1 MCHNNAMS
9 RHFKTANYQE
19 VLDTTVRLGDC
30 LPQNHLAHYIVDIVE
45 QLDLSA
51 FYARYGSRGGAP
63 YSPEIL
69 LAVLFYAY
77 CNGVFSS
84 RKIEQA
90 CRDTVSYRYLAGNL
104 TPDHDTI
111 AAFRKNFLPQL
122 QELFVQ
128 ILLLAQQMGLLKIGN
143 VSIDGTKVHADAS
156 KSKAVSY
163 KRLLQIQA
171 QLKEE
176 VAQLFALAEAADK
189 SALPEGMDLPQEMV
203 RREDRLKLL
212 AQAKA
217 VLEARA
223 AERQTLEEAEYQ
235 AKLRERKAQQE
246 RTGKR
251 PKGRPPL
258 PPSSGPQDG
267 DQYNFT
273 DPDSRIMKNS
283 RDDGFDQH
291 YNCQGAVDCESLLVV
306 GHSLCNHANDTRAAE
321 PTLQSVPEQLGP
333 IAVAIMD
340 CGFFSEVNLAA
351 LDGRAIEGYIAT
363 GRTPHH
369 KSWQAYFEEAGD
381 PPPEGA
387 SRREQ
392 MAYKLRTALGKA
404 IYRRRKCTVEPVIGQ
419 IKEAMGFRQFSL
431 RGIAAAA
438 GEWCLVCLA
447 YNLRR
452 LHVLC
457 AA

>member
-1 MCHNNAMS
+1 MS
-9 RHFKTANYQE
+9 RQFKTANYQE
-19 VLDTTVRLGDC
+19 VLDSTVRLGDC

-51 FYARYGSRGGAP
+51 FYARYGNRGGAP
-63 YSPEIL
+63 YAPEIL
-69 LAVLFYAY
+69 LALLFYAY

-111 AAFRKNFLPQL
+111 AAFRKSFLPEL
-122 QELFVQ
+122 KSLFVQ

-143 VSIDGTKVHADAS
+143 ISIDGTKIHADAS

-163 KRLLQIQA
+163 KRLLQIEA

-176 VAQLFALAEAADK
+176 VAELFALAEAADK
-189 SALPEGMDLPQEMV
+189 SALPEGMDLPQEIA

-212 AQAKA
+212 LEAKA

-223 AERQTLEEAEYQ
+223 AERQAFEEAAYQ
-235 AKLRERKAQQE
+235 TKLREREAQQE
-246 RTGKR
+246 RTGKK
-251 PKGRPPL
+251 PGGRPPS
-258 PPSSGPQDG
+258 PPSSGPNDD

-283 RDDGFDQH
+283 RDNGFNQH
-291 YNCQGAVDCESLLVV
+291 YNCQGAVDQESLLLV
-306 GHSLCNHANDTRAAE
+306 GLSLSNHANDTAEAE
-321 PTLQSVPEQLGP
+321 PTLASVPEQLGP
-333 IAVAIMD
+333 IAAAALD
-340 CGFFSEVNLAA
+340 TGFFSEVTLTA
-351 LDGRAIEGYIAT
+351 LDSREIDGYVAT
-363 GRTPHH
+363 GRTPHNR
-369 KSWQAYFEEAGD
+369 SCQAYFEEAGT

-387 SRREQ
+387 TPREQ

-431 RGIAAAA
+431 RGITAAA

>member
-1 MCHNNAMS
+1 MCQNMDMS
-9 RHFKTANYQE
+9 RQFKVANYDK
-19 VLDTTVRLGDC
+19 VLDSTVRLGDC
-30 LPQNHLAHYIVDIVE
+30 LPQTHLAHFIIETVE
-45 QLDLSA
+45 QLDLAA
-51 FYARYGSRGGAP
+51 FYARYGKRGGAP

-90 CRDTVSYRYLAGNL
+90 CRDTVAYRYLAGNL
-104 TPDHDTI
+104 TPDHDTL
-111 AAFRKNFLPQL
+111 AAFRKGFLP
-122 QELFVQ
+122 ELSSLFLQ
-128 ILLLAQQMGLLKIGN
+128 ILLIAQQMGLLKIGN
-143 VSIDGTKVHADAS
+143 VSLDGTKVHADAS

-163 KRLLQIQA
+163 KRLLEIEA
-171 QLKEE
+171 KLKQD
-176 VAQLFALAEAADK
+176 VAELFALAETADQ
-189 SALPEGMDLPQEMV
+189 SALPEGMDLPKEIA
-203 RREDRLKLL
+203 RREDRLKRL
-212 AQAKA
+212 AEAKI

-223 AERQTLEEAEYQ
+223 AERLAFEQAEHA
-235 AKLRERKAQQE
+235 AKLREREAQQE
-246 RTGKR
+246 RTGKKPR
-251 PKGRPPL
+251 GNPPAPPPPGPKD
-258 PPSSGPQDG
+258 S

-291 YNCQGAVDCESLLVV
+291 YNCQGAVDQESLLIV
-306 GHSLCNHANDTRAAE
+306 GHSLSNHANDTAEAE

-333 IAVAIMD
+333 IAAAILD
-340 CGFFSEVNLAA
+340 CGFFSEANLSA
-351 LDGRAIEGYIAT
+351 LDSRGIDSYIAT
-363 GRTPHH
+363 GRTPHN
-369 KSWQAYFEEAGD
+369 KSWRAYFEEAGD

-387 SRREQ
+387 GRRER

-431 RGIAAAA
+431 RGLGPAA

-457 AA
+457 MQ